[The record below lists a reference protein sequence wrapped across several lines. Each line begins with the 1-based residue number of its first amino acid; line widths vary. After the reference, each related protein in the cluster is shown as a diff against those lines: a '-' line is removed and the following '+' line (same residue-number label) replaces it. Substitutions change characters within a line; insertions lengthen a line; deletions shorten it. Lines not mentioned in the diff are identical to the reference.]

1 MADPTIYDDPK
12 LFNKP
17 VTFAAE
23 VTFSQTPPEISLD
36 NLADLTGSGKAT
48 FADLE
53 ATDDLIVGDDAS
65 IGGDLAVT
73 GNYTSAAGSITLTT
87 GTVTAADVTTTD
99 DVVVGDDLTVNGAA
113 TVAETLGVTGVVTP
127 SAGFGGT
134 GPGVPRVIAGA
145 FTLTDIKAGSKTG
158 DAVDSYARL
167 LAEPPPDPVEAA
179 TRFLLSALPPL
190 RG

>member
-1 MADPTIYDDPK
+1 MISASVRARVAET
-12 LFNKP
+12 
-17 VTFAAE
+17 TAARR
-23 VTFSQTPPEISLD
+23 TSSPDRRRSPCRCP
-36 NLADLTGSGKAT
+36 SGR
-48 FADLE
+48 
-53 ATDDLIVGDDAS
+53 
-65 IGGDLAVT
+65 VT